1 MVRGA
6 MAGAAANSIGT
17 EQGLIYGDIYD
28 QTGQTAPGTAALY
41 GLGAGLLDVLP
52 EAGLIGKI
60 AGKQA
65 TKGLVREV
73 LGQAG
78 KEAATEGA
86 QTVVERGAVSAV
98 DPSKETFSQEGISDI
113 ANSAILGGLGGGV
126 AGAGGKLF
134 AGKPAAVVT
143 DSTSAPAQPAVDPN
157 TGPLG
162 RAAATAQVTG
172 AAQEQQRISA
182 LRAAADQAMAGT
194 NAPSGTATDT
204 TSEKASAQQSPSGSF
219 GNLAEFESL
228 LNQER
233 GDLAGRRQAL
243 ADAQQQDREARLAEI
258 GNAVDYARAT
268 ESERQRNAVMDQVF
282 SAPETAYA
290 SPQQLTQAFSGALAQ
305 AGFRDTAPTEREQAR
320 MARALDARSAIL
332 QSERQAPA
340 AGSFGNLADFESLL
354 NSEQADLGNRRMA
367 LQRQQANAPT
377 GLTPEKQT
385 RLADELAA
393 GWKPFGKRGLV
404 SPSGKKHLLSV
415 PELDYLRSLQ
425 EQSNGAVPGQTPT
438 EVAAQGDQA
447 RGAEPGGSAGNVEPQ
462 PAVERGPG
470 AGAGT
475 AVPGVQ
481 PDVAVRDVAGW
492 GGVDAKSRIAELQ
505 AQRDK
510 HGPLDKESFAL
521 AEQLHP
527 LVVKDAQDAIGSGT
541 MPVYETGNGTFI
553 AVHPSAQNAGKIQ
566 VTRISGS
573 GVFGDSQYNNLE
585 DVDSSE
591 GLWFRRRLS
600 DKDAEDVFKRAADAE
615 AAYQARRNGGVDA
628 TQAQGA
634 RPAGVEAA
642 PSVGNEAPGRAQVAQ
657 GTAPVQIPAV
667 QNAPTF
673 DFSGKSPDQIA
684 WLSGHGINGW
694 KEAAQAEIARRQ
706 AGTPSA
712 LPPGTPSAQQIQ
724 HGRAAPTKQRLAELL
739 AKMEAGQASNAEIDE
754 YIGLVDAEFSAKRA
768 NGKAES
774 GKWFE
779 TQDRATA
786 YLDQLGYTKAG
797 SKYEKAGEQRI
808 SVQDAGIGR
817 GGVTL
822 EADQYTPEIEDAL
835 TRAAEASGRSEKETR
850 RVYRDLVEKRGK
862 EYADNLLHKTIAKHS
877 PQGAPHAPQEQA
889 PASQAEVLNEAPRSA
904 QRLTPKE
911 RANGLTN
918 RKVADL
924 SQRVREAG
932 VDDKEIRIWANAQID
947 AGFNQIIKQ
956 DGKLYLANGGGQVLD
971 ITQLGGK
978 ARVLVRQLIKAEVDR
993 YNLGKDRTYAP
1004 QPEQVAGEEKAPA
1017 GNKGAAQG
1025 VATHQDAG
1033 KPEEAATPAVVAE
1046 SLQKGDANTRLDIR
1060 QMRERLLG
1068 DIDAAAKTAQSAK
1081 PDMEGVRISSKPA
1094 TYAGVKTW
1102 QVDGPENADGLTPRI
1117 KIKQGKTGGFR
1128 IVFGADS
1135 VSAPN
1140 LEIAKED

>member
-1 MVRGA
+1 MAEIFDPFKAAPEAPSIADPFAPGYKPPTLAGEFGKGVAGGIDALQGAGYGLVGLAGDALGANGVRDWGLAGYQRNQQEQQANAPAVGRFEDIGSLKDAGLYAAQGLGQLAPFAASSLVTGGLGGIAGRVAGGAAAKAAGERLLAEKAGEVAAGRLTQEAAAKAAQEAAGSALSKSMVRGA

-157 TGPLG
+157 TGPIG

-182 LRAAADQAMAGT
+182 LRAAADQAMAGA
-194 NAPSGTATDT
+194 NAPAGTATDT

-258 GNAVDYARAT
+258 GNAVDYARTA

-404 SPSGKKHLLSV
+404 SASGKKHLLSI

-573 GVFGDSQYNNLE
+573 GVFGDSQYNNLK

-694 KEAAQAEIARRQ
+694 KEAAQAEIARRNQ
-706 AGTPSA
+706 SEQNLGMVPTAPQPTNPA
-712 LPPGTPSAQQIQ
+712 PVQ
-724 HGRAAPTKQRLAELL
+724 AAPTTLL
-739 AKMEAGQASNAEIDE
+739 GLSGVQLQAMQ
-754 YIGLVDAEFSAKRA
+754 G
-768 NGKAES
+768 GKLT
-774 GKWFE
+774 G
-779 TQDRATA
+779 
-786 YLDQLGYTKAG
+786 
-797 SKYEKAGEQRI
+797 GEQFP
-808 SVQDAGIGR
+808 GIQR
-817 GGVTL
+817 T
-822 EADQYTPEIEDAL
+822 QQEIED
-835 TRAAEASGRSEKETR
+835 
-850 RVYRDLVEKRGK
+850 
-862 EYADNLLHKTIAKHS
+862 
-877 PQGAPHAPQEQA
+877 
-889 PASQAEVLNEAPRSA
+889 
-904 QRLTPKE
+904 
-911 RANGLTN
+911 
-918 RKVADL
+918 RK
-924 SQRVREAG
+924 S
-932 VDDKEIRIWANAQID
+932 
-947 AGFNQIIKQ
+947 
-956 DGKLYLANGGGQVLD
+956 
-971 ITQLGGK
+971 
-978 ARVLVRQLIKAEVDR
+978 
-993 YNLGKDRTYAP
+993 
-1004 QPEQVAGEEKAPA
+1004 
-1017 GNKGAAQG
+1017 
-1025 VATHQDAG
+1025 
-1033 KPEEAATPAVVAE
+1033 
-1046 SLQKGDANTRLDIR
+1046 TRLN
-1060 QMRERLLG
+1060 
-1068 DIDAAAKTAQSAK
+1068 
-1081 PDMEGVRISSKPA
+1081 SSHH
-1094 TYAGVKTW
+1094 
-1102 QVDGPENADGLTPRI
+1102 
-1117 KIKQGKTGGFR
+1117 
-1128 IVFGADS
+1128 S
-1135 VSAPN
+1135 
-1140 LEIAKED
+1140 

>member
-1 MVRGA
+1 MAEIFDPFKAAPEAPSIADPFAPGYKPPETGFVPTMKRTAGQMLTGLA
-6 MAGAAANSIGT
+6 TAAEDVGLGDNAITQGLRNYGQGVIDRNPAGINSLSDVVAHPWETVKESLGQVAPQMATGILGRMAGGALGGAIAGPPGAAIGGLLGAVAPIFTQEYGGIRDDQKQSGTEDKGKALAAAAGATAIDFLGGPESR
-17 EQGLIYGDIYD
+17 LIRKGVTPLAEKAGSSALKDYA
-28 QTGQTAPGTAALY
+28 TA
-41 GLGAGLLDVLP
+41 
-52 EAGLIGKI
+52 IGK
-60 AGKQA
+60 G
-65 TKGLVREV
+65 V
-73 LGQAG
+73 
-78 KEAATEGA
+78 ATEGA
-86 QTVVERGAVSAV
+86 QEGVQNVIEQLGASRNPTEAGSLE
-98 DPSKETFSQEGISDI
+98 DTALASIMGGI
-113 ANSAILGGLGGGV
+113 GGGV
-126 AGAGGKLF
+126 AGAGEHLLRS
-134 AGKPAAVVT
+134 AKPAAVES
-143 DSTSAPAQPAVDPN
+143 DSTAAPAQPAVDPT
-157 TGPLG
+157 TGPIG
-162 RAAATAQVTG
+162 RAAATAQ
-172 AAQEQQRISA
+172 
-182 LRAAADQAMAGT
+182 AADQAMAGT
-194 NAPSGTATDT
+194 NAPAGTATDT

-243 ADAQQQDREARLAEI
+243 AEAQQQDREARLDEI
-258 GNAVDYARAT
+258 GNAVDYARTA
-268 ESERQRNAVMDQVF
+268 ESERQRNAIMDQVF

-404 SPSGKKHLLSV
+404 SPSGKKHLLSI

-628 TQAQGA
+628 TQARGA

-822 EADQYTPEIEDAL
+822 EADQYTPEIED
-835 TRAAEASGRSEKETR
+835 
-850 RVYRDLVEKRGK
+850 
-862 EYADNLLHKTIAKHS
+862 
-877 PQGAPHAPQEQA
+877 
-889 PASQAEVLNEAPRSA
+889 
-904 QRLTPKE
+904 
-911 RANGLTN
+911 
-918 RKVADL
+918 
-924 SQRVREAG
+924 
-932 VDDKEIRIWANAQID
+932 
-947 AGFNQIIKQ
+947 
-956 DGKLYLANGGGQVLD
+956 
-971 ITQLGGK
+971 
-978 ARVLVRQLIKAEVDR
+978 
-993 YNLGKDRTYAP
+993 
-1004 QPEQVAGEEKAPA
+1004 
-1017 GNKGAAQG
+1017 
-1025 VATHQDAG
+1025 
-1033 KPEEAATPAVVAE
+1033 
-1046 SLQKGDANTRLDIR
+1046 
-1060 QMRERLLG
+1060 
-1068 DIDAAAKTAQSAK
+1068 
-1081 PDMEGVRISSKPA
+1081 
-1094 TYAGVKTW
+1094 
-1102 QVDGPENADGLTPRI
+1102 
-1117 KIKQGKTGGFR
+1117 
-1128 IVFGADS
+1128 
-1135 VSAPN
+1135 
-1140 LEIAKED
+1140 